1 MKKVL
6 VIGGGLS
13 GLSTAVYLSK
23 NNFKVTLLEAA
34 PKLGGRTY
42 SFYDK
47 VLDLEID
54 NGQHIMMSC
63 YRATLDFLGLIGSKE
78 KLHIEDKL
86 DLLFRDPGYKD
97 VEIKSLGIFYPFDL
111 IFGLLFAKGITI
123 QEKFRLKIFFAK
135 LIFQK
140 ESKLQ
145 TLTVYEWLKIN
156 SQSENLIEKFWSV
169 LVLGTMNTSPCKA
182 SAGTFFKVLK
192 NVFLKGGNGYKMVIP
207 KTGLSKIFCE
217 PAEKFI
223 AEHNGNIIK
232 SERIE
237 NVSVKN
243 DTIVQVDSNKNNYTG
258 YDYYV
263 AAVPYS
269 AISKLVEIS
278 KMDFQFSPIVTVHIK
293 MDTSEFDRKYYAFL
307 NSPIHWIFIHQNHV
321 SCVTSDAEN
330 IAALS
335 EEEIKNVVLAELEK
349 IFSKKVF
356 YLDSMKVIKEKRAT
370 FIPSVQIEKQRKNI
384 KCSIENL
391 FLAGDWTTPDLPST
405 IESAVMSGINISS
418 NIIRLSE
425 NSRKNRGDIRFT

>member
-6 VIGGGLS
+6 VIGGGLA

-23 NNFKVTLLEAA
+23 NKFKVTLLEAS

-47 VLDLEID
+47 ELDLEID
-54 NGQHIMMSC
+54 NGQHIMMGC
-63 YRATLDFLGLIGSKE
+63 YRATIDFLELIGSKE
-78 KLHIEDKL
+78 KLHVENNL
-86 DLLFRDPGYKD
+86 NLLFFNSGYKN

-111 IFGLLFAKGITI
+111 IFGLLLARGLTFK
-123 QEKFRLKIFFAK
+123 EKYQLKIFFTK

-140 ESKLQ
+140 GSKLQ
-145 TLTVYEWLKIN
+145 NLTVSEWLRIN
-156 SQSENLIEKFWSV
+156 RQSESLITKFWSV
-169 LVLGTMNTSPCKA
+169 LVLGTMNTSPDKA
-182 SAGTFFKVLK
+182 SAGTFFNVLK
-192 NVFLKGGNGYKMVIP
+192 NVFLKGGNGYEMVIP

-223 AEHNGNIIK
+223 TVHNGNIIK

-243 DTIVQVDSNKNNYTG
+243 DKIVQVDSNKNNYTG

-263 AAVPYS
+263 AAVPYG

-278 KMDFQFSPIVTVHIK
+278 KIDFQFSPIVTIHIK

-307 NSPIHWIFIHQNHV
+307 NSPIHWVFIHKNHV

-330 IAALS
+330 LVALS
-335 EEEIKNVVLAELEK
+335 EEEIKNVILKELRI
-349 IFSKKVF
+349 IFPGKNF
-356 YLDSMKVIKEKRAT
+356 YLNSMKVIKEKRAT
-370 FIPSVQIEKQRKNI
+370 FIPSVQFERQRKNI
-384 KCSIENL
+384 KSNIKNL
-391 FLAGDWTTPDLPST
+391 YFAGDWTTHDLPST
-405 IESAVMSGINISS
+405 IESAVMSGINVSS
-418 NIIRLSE
+418 NIISLFD
-425 NSRKNRGDIRFT
+425 K